1 MKRQKLT
8 WELRNVCNLFYLS
21 LQNVYRELPFCQ
33 KTNLSFNTKLTQ
45 KEAYKAASLQRTKP
59 SFILIV
65 VGTRKRIYKRQLIN
79 NSLLDRAT
87 SSIIAQCIVTRSW
100 ALFHVN
106 DKETHYPFNF
116 LKLPLGTIFPEQ
128 TRIHNKSVFK
138 LWFDS

>member
-33 KTNLSFNTKLTQ
+33 DKPSFDTKLTQ
-45 KEAYKAASLQRTKP
+45 KEAYKAASLRRTTP
-59 SFILIV
+59 SFILIL
-65 VGTRKRIYKRQLIN
+65 VGTGKRIYKRQLIN

-87 SSIIAQCIVTRSW
+87 SIIAQCIVTRSW

>member
-8 WELRNVCNLFYLS
+8 WELRNVCNLFYFC

-33 KTNLSFNTKLTQ
+33 DKPSFNTKLTQ
-45 KEAYKAASLQRTKP
+45 KEAYKAASMQRTKP
-59 SFILIV
+59 CFILIL
-65 VGTRKRIYKRQLIN
+65 GTTKRIYKQQLIN

-87 SSIIAQCIVTRSW
+87 LIIALCIVTRSW